1 MVSIRIYWEG
11 VAGYIGRYLLN
22 IFARTMRIYSGD
34 MREYI
39 RLLFLNT
46 IKQIKYRGAFLFL
59 ILCCLLVCYEQP
71 VRNRL

>member
-11 VAGYIGRYLLN
+11 VAGYIGRYLVN
-22 IFARTMRIYSGD
+22 ISARTMRIYPGD

-46 IKQIKYRGAFLFL
+46 IEQIKYRGAFRFL

-71 VRNRL
+71 ARNRL